1 MPCPCF
7 FFAAYIAC
15 DMWCAYCS
23 NLCVGQGH
31 VWQQICARSVHRM
44 FFGRQLLMNVMNVI
58 DALGGYVL
66 TIWVEDYS
74 AVRVPL
80 FDLGPL
86 LREVM
91 SNEPDGIED
100 SEHPGQESDPNPEN
114 TDSNAAIQPFLN
126 PHVDVPVLCPSTLAT
141 ATVPTQTSTG
151 VAESGAEVAHV
162 QRSRNSGSHRRRKNN
177 RPEQRAAAKNANGS
191 DHAALPEKIVK

>member
-1 MPCPCF
+1 
-7 FFAAYIAC
+7 
-15 DMWCAYCS
+15 
-23 NLCVGQGH
+23 
-31 VWQQICARSVHRM
+31 
-44 FFGRQLLMNVMNVI
+44 
-58 DALGGYVL
+58 
-66 TIWVEDYS
+66 
-74 AVRVPL
+74 
-80 FDLGPL
+80 
-86 LREVM
+86 M
-91 SNEPDGIED
+91 SDEPDGIED

-162 QRSRNSGSHRRRKNN
+162 RRSRNSGSHRRRKNN

-191 DHAALPEKIVK
+191 DHGALPEKIVKRIKLSSEVVRTELVTKDLAVAHGGYEGRGGYIKGYTVPVSPSKGLGMGLLLVKIDPTR